1 MDRSITLHIFYWNGC
16 LVAEK
21 DSSTG
26 RPYDIHFLSFPVL
39 FSTGNDKKWENL
51 ICHIT
56 PNDTPYKPMADATD
70 AGSHSVSLLKS
81 RLDAKGIFDLAQEGR
96 LLIHGEEAKVFSD
109 YDERCELGVS
119 TATGQGHP
127 QKKRKTVP
135 NPKSAVHKS
144 NSKMFA
150 FDVDFVFESLDEL
163 KRNPNSWKDQC
174 GLRGIEKGDVL
185 VGMEVQDQVGDNKR
199 IWYG

>member
-56 PNDTPYKPMADATD
+56 PNDTPYISTFDKQIII
-70 AGSHSVSLLKS
+70 HS
-81 RLDAKGIFDLAQEGR
+81 DHMFDITLVDV
-96 LLIHGEEAKVFSD
+96 LI
-109 YDERCELGVS
+109 R
-119 TATGQGHP
+119 P
-127 QKKRKTVP
+127 RW
-135 NPKSAVHKS
+135 
-144 NSKMFA
+144 
-150 FDVDFVFESLDEL
+150 ESL
-163 KRNPNSWKDQC
+163 N
-174 GLRGIEKGDVL
+174 
-185 VGMEVQDQVGDNKR
+185 
-199 IWYG
+199 